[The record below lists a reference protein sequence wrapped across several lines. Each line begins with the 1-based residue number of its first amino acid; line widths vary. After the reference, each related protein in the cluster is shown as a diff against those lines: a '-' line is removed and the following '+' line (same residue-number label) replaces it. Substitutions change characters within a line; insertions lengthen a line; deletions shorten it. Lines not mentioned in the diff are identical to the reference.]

1 MVKEAER
8 VIVEISDKKTGL
20 ESSYTVW
27 KKSVLMHDHFVAE
40 MESGGKWKTKDDLLV
55 DLNRFND
62 LMLEMWKIPF
72 IIDCFDP
79 IGDEVITRE
88 VFSHCD
94 GLTDEEKGV
103 LLRNQELTTH
113 DLLELDILRGLQ
125 LEQKELDGLMQERW
139 HWIQNDYA
147 GGRILPVEHFRAE
160 IDSVKHS
167 FPNHVQRQ
175 QRIEA
180 LNGMTE
186 RVVKQKQE
194 VMDRYGLSEPQQG
207 IVYLFSFLT
216 DWREERKR
224 VNQMSFWVYQLFVDR
239 LADFMQI
246 EPELIKMADPREE
259 IILGSDNPREILLQR
274 RVTGVVY
281 AEDTINNT
289 TIISDDPNDVQLY
302 KNTIA
307 ALMEEDR
314 GETVTGNV
322 AQPGVVEGIVKIINS
337 QEDFEKFHDG
347 NILVA
352 AMTRPELMP
361 VIRRAAGIITDEGGV
376 TCHAAVISRELG
388 IPCIIGTMNATA
400 KLKDGDHVELNANS
414 GEVRKIE

>member
-1 MVKEAER
+1 
-8 VIVEISDKKTGL
+8 
-20 ESSYTVW
+20 
-27 KKSVLMHDHFVAE
+27 
-40 MESGGKWKTKDDLLV
+40 
-55 DLNRFND
+55 
-62 LMLEMWKIPF
+62 
-72 IIDCFDP
+72 
-79 IGDEVITRE
+79 
-88 VFSHCD
+88 
-94 GLTDEEKGV
+94 
-103 LLRNQELTTH
+103 
-113 DLLELDILRGLQ
+113 
-125 LEQKELDGLMQERW
+125 
-139 HWIQNDYA
+139 
-147 GGRILPVEHFRAE
+147 
-160 IDSVKHS
+160 
-167 FPNHVQRQ
+167 
-175 QRIEA
+175 
-180 LNGMTE
+180 
-186 RVVKQKQE
+186 
-194 VMDRYGLSEPQQG
+194 
-207 IVYLFSFLT
+207 
-216 DWREERKR
+216 
-224 VNQMSFWVYQLFVDR
+224 MSFWVYQLFVDR